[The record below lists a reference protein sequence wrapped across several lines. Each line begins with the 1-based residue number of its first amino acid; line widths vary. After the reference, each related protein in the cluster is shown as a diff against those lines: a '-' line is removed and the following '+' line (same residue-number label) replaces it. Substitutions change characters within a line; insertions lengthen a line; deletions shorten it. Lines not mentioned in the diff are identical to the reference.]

1 MLQFLQSPVSSKNE
15 LNISQK
21 SYFNEKDFEIIPL
34 SPLKIER
41 KSSIFKDGNPI
52 FESSPRRV
60 LSENVTIKEC
70 QRITLKGVIW
80 GDIEISEGKL
90 LFRPRKKIPEKPF
103 KFGAL
108 VNLFLCSLFEFF

>member
-1 MLQFLQSPVSSKNE
+1 MVESPQSSHSPIFKKNE
-15 LNISQK
+15 LIILTQKIS
-21 SYFNEKDFEIIPL
+21 SFNEKDFEIIPH
-34 SPLKIER
+34 SPLMTATKL
-41 KSSIFKDGNPI
+41 KDSNPI
-52 FESSPRRV
+52 FESPRRV

-90 LFRPRKKIPEKPF
+90 LFKPRKKIPEKPF

-108 VNLFLCSLFEFF
+108 VK